1 MNMNINM
8 NINMSMNMNMKVN
21 EYEYEYAPR
30 TKEVGTRCLTQTFY
44 IGFLFTQT
52 HLKVISYPGLNYIHF
67 YQNYHKPKNLMAIS
81 TINWTGCNEVH
92 RS

>member
-1 MNMNINM
+1 MNM

-44 IGFLFTQT
+44 IGFLFNQT
-52 HLKVISYPGLNYIHF
+52 HLKVISYPGLDSIHF